1 MLDTTIQVKTDH
13 FDGPLGLLLLLIE
26 KEEMNIREID
36 LTKITK
42 QYLDYLAQMRDL
54 NFDVAGDYLFLAS
67 TLLLLKS
74 KFCITEEE
82 AKTLEAELG
91 VEGMNITSQS
101 ELIRRLEELQLYQ
114 KMSKRLWALDKKG
127 HEVFLKPKVDR
138 KAIVNSILT
147 PMDLNSLTMT
157 MVDFLFR
164 QRRKYTVVKRDRL
177 SIKEKLKFLKT
188 NLKVGEQ
195 VSFDKLLELD
205 GKPTGEAGE
214 LKNPTDN
221 IVITFISLL
230 ELARLKR
237 INVFQNEDR
246 STIYVN
252 VVRSLEDFD
261 VEQANGFEDE
271 NAASPVSDADVEV
284 VVAANP
290 EEKLVIEDLGEY
302 AEEKEEIVETK
313 TDLNEQEYLEQY
325 GELLTTPDSVDEGAK
340 LIQ

>member
-1 MLDTTIQVKTDH
+1 
-13 FDGPLGLLLLLIE
+13 
-26 KEEMNIREID
+26 
-36 LTKITK
+36 
-42 QYLDYLAQMRDL
+42 
-54 NFDVAGDYLFLAS
+54 
-67 TLLLLKS
+67 
-74 KFCITEEE
+74 
-82 AKTLEAELG
+82 
-91 VEGMNITSQS
+91 
-101 ELIRRLEELQLYQ
+101 
-114 KMSKRLWALDKKG
+114 MSKKLWELDKKG
-127 HEVFLKPKVDR
+127 HEIFVKPKVDR

-177 SIKEKLKFLKT
+177 SIKEKLKFLKE
-188 NLKVGEQ
+188 NLKLGEQ
-195 VSFDKLLELD
+195 TTFDSLLEQNGQAEE
-205 GKPTGEAGE
+205 GKD
-214 LKNPTDN
+214 PTDN

-271 NAASPVSDADVEV
+271 TPTPPPSEGVVDEAAAERTAASLQD
-284 VVAANP
+284 
-290 EEKLVIEDLGEY
+290 EKLVIEDLGEY
-302 AEEKEEIVETK
+302 EPESEIENEVVAELESGELPPEIQEE
-313 TDLNEQEYLEQY
+313 YM
-325 GELLTTPDSVDEGAK
+325 ELLTTPDSVDAGSK

>member
-1 MLDTTIQVKTDH
+1 MLDTSIQVKTDH
-13 FDGPLGLLLLLIE
+13 FDGPLALLLLLIE
-26 KEEMNIREID
+26 KEEMNIRELD
-36 LTKITK
+36 LTRITK
-42 QYLDYLAQMRDL
+42 QYLEYLSQMREL

-74 KFCITEEE
+74 KVCISEEE
-82 AKTLEAELG
+82 AKNLEIDLG
-91 VEGMNITSQS
+91 IEGLHITSQS

-114 KMSKRLWALDKKG
+114 KMSKRLWDLDKKG
-127 HEVFLKPKVDR
+127 HQIFVKPRVDR

-147 PMDLNSLTMT
+147 PMDLNSLTLT

-195 VSFDKLLELD
+195 TTFDTLLELN
-205 GKPTGEAGE
+205 GQPEETELGEV
-214 LKNPTDN
+214 KDPSDN

-246 STIYVN
+246 STIYIN

-261 VEQANGFEDE
+261 VDQANGFEDE
-271 NAASPVSDADVEV
+271 N
-284 VVAANP
+284 VVAAAAADMIVSGNSA
-290 EEKLVIEDLGEY
+290 EKLVIEDLGEY
-302 AEEKEEIVETK
+302 TEETPEAKAETEE
-313 TDLNEQEYLEQY
+313 DYLEKY
-325 GELLTTPDSVDEGAK
+325 GELLTTPDSKDIGAK